1 MFQSFEVV
9 SNPATGAPRVAKLRA
24 ELEALGLDG
33 FLVPRADEHQGEYVP
48 PRAQRLA
55 WLTGFTGSA
64 GVVLVLKN
72 KAHLFVDGRYT
83 LQAAEQTDPAVF
95 TVESLVET
103 PPPVWLR
110 NSGRKLTIGF
120 DPWLHTIAET
130 KALREAL
137 EANGGTLVAVEH
149 NLVDLVW
156 ENQPAPPAR
165 SRDHPAGKICRETR
179 QRQAEGTGRSGGKGQ
194 G

>member
-1 MFQSFEVV
+1 
-9 SNPATGAPRVAKLRA
+9 
-24 ELEALGLDG
+24 
-33 FLVPRADEHQGEYVP
+33 
-48 PRAQRLA
+48 
-55 WLTGFTGSA
+55 
-64 GVVLVLKN
+64 
-72 KAHLFVDGRYT
+72 AHLFVDGRYT

-95 TVESLVET
+95 SVESLVET

-156 ENQPAPPAR
+156 ENQPAPPLEAVTIQ
-165 SRDHPAGKICRETR
+165 PEKYAGKL
-179 QRQAEGTGRSGGKGQ
+179 A
-194 G
+194 